1 MADRFAFLYSH
12 QTNPTK
18 GSPKWWLCWFIGLCP
33 RWLWSTASTAIWRI
47 MCHATGNTSSTN
59 FVLTLR
65 SPWQPVRMLY
75 LDHLN
80 DRRSSLSSYPNHS
93 WSLNQH
99 CSNIMKTDRRC
110 RRTRSSTPPPP
121 QRPPTNLCPTFSPQ
135 STQGELAWEVD
146 ICQAIYIDW
155 LKSSLYCVFDQ
166 GRVSKG
172 WRRSDFSTFAS
183 EISYCHDHYSGIYL
197 APLMVIV
204 IVFSP
209 P

>member
-47 MCHATGNTSSTN
+47 MCRATGNTSSTN
-59 FVLTLR
+59 FVPTLR
-65 SPWQPVRMLY
+65 SPWHPVRMLY

-80 DRRSSLSSYPNHS
+80 ARTSLLSRYPHNS
-93 WSLNQH
+93 WSKNH
-99 CSNIMKTDRRC
+99 PYSNIIKTDRRC

-146 ICQAIYIDW
+146 ICQSNLYRLTEKQFVLCLWSGSIIQRMKTQW
-155 LKSSLYCVFDQ
+155 LFDICQWDFILSWSLFGDLL
-166 GRVSKG
+166 GPPNG
-172 WRRSDFSTFAS
+172 H
-183 EISYCHDHYSGIYL
+183 CHR
-197 APLMVIV
+197 
-204 IVFSP
+204 F
-209 P
+209 